1 MARKYPNRPRSRP
14 GRRPPHRPPAGA
26 FSGGRKPQGFTVP
39 GMRQLFDAV
48 LPMQGKER
56 KQFYNQASTGLVVGL
71 GIGGGMLGFGW
82 GGVLGAV
89 IGFGIGATAGGL
101 LVEERRFYRR

>member
-1 MARKYPNRPRSRP
+1 MARSYPDHRRRRPD
-14 GRRPPHRPPAGA
+14 RRPPHRAPTA

-48 LPMQGKER
+48 LPMQGRER

-71 GIGGGMLGFGW
+71 GLGGAIIGCSCGGVIGAVLGFG
-82 GGVLGAV
+82 V
-89 IGFGIGATAGGL
+89 GATAGGAF
-101 LVEERRFYRR
+101 VEKQRFYRR

>member
-1 MARKYPNRPRSRP
+1 MARTNPGHRRRRP

-26 FSGGRKPQGFTVP
+26 FAGGPKPQGFTVP

-71 GIGGGMLGFGW
+71 GLGGAMLGHSW
-82 GGVLGAV
+82 AGGVGAV
-89 IGFGIGATAGGL
+89 IGFGVGAIAGGL
-101 LVEERRFYRR
+101 FVENQRFYRR